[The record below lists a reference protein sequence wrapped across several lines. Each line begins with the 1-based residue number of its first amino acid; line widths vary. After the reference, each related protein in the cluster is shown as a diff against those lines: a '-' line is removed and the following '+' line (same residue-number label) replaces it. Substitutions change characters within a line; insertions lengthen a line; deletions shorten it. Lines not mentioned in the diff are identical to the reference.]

1 MIEGIRIELDSH
13 ELRQTLE
20 KRAAHHKERATWY
33 EEQVAALY
41 AGGAMSPNRSMDPV
55 SSLRQRGKEHVH
67 RAALLT
73 FVAQHVIPGEVYRL
87 TQAELSR
94 FELVEGLDEE

>member
-20 KRAAHHKERATWY
+20 RRVAHHKERATWY
-33 EEQVAALY
+33 GEQVAALC
-41 AGGAMSPNRSMDPV
+41 AGGAMSQNRSMDPV
-55 SSLRQRGKEHVH
+55 SSLRQRAKEHAQS
-67 RAALLT
+67 AALLN
-73 FVAQHVIPGEVYRL
+73 FVAQHIIPGEVYRL